1 MPLESIICF
10 KELAFIFTKEYTSY
24 RRIKKQ
30 ADHLF
35 NMRKKPDKSL
45 LDYLKRFK
53 GKKANIVGCYEQI
66 TSFAFKKGLPAEHDL
81 HHELTINA
89 MRFGIM
95 IAQGGMTEK

>member
-10 KELAFIFTKEYTSY
+10 KELAFVFTKEYTSY

-35 NMRKKPDKSL
+35 NMRKKPDESL

-53 GKKANIVGCYEQI
+53 GKKANIVGCDDQI
-66 TSFAFKKGLPAEHDL
+66 TSFGFKKGLPAEHDL
-81 HHELTINA
+81 YLKWNA
-89 MRFGIM
+89 TCFGIT